1 MKLIEFKCKNCGAI
15 LKVDPNSDEI
25 KCEHCLSLFKLDD
38 EIKHLKV
45 DDAEKIGYE
54 FEKGRIRAQEE
65 NNANVSNN
73 YSQLQK
79 KKNNTGWL
87 VLAWIFLLPFTA
99 TYFIAKSKSLNKAQ
113 KIVII
118 IVMWVVFLILGL
130 IGEKEESELKEK
142 MITKC
147 YSQEAYDKLDI
158 LIGMSNIRLNVLEES
173 ECDGLV
179 IKNSDYKIVNINM
192 DKNKKLLSIVVD
204 DKYIYGANTPDSTDN
219 NLSNNASENEKT
231 SNQTKK
237 ADYEF
242 DTVDGYTT
250 LQSLLLN
257 IKKGD
262 KYNKIKSMADYRG
275 YYVKKMY
282 GAEDNGG
289 KEPIVN
295 YEDLISKARQQEKQK
310 QYKKIEKLTG
320 EKNAL
325 TEQHN
330 NDLLRIAELEKKLE
344 EATKKLTSAS
354 GDDSEAVTTLKKEVE
369 TLKKE
374 KKEVEDAFDKYKK
387 ENVPVNREEIENE
400 IRESLEEEYKVKTHK
415 AEVLAE
421 HKDELLVPE
430 LVVGSTIEEIDS
442 SLETALKRSAEIAEK
457 VGGSIKKETKKKPKS
472 GNASRIS
479 TEELTVDAI
488 ASLDPASPEYAEFRK
503 KMGLK

>member
-54 FEKGRIRAQEE
+54 FEKGRIRAQKE
-65 NNANVSNN
+65 NNADVSNN
-73 YSQLQK
+73 YSQSQK
-79 KKNNTGWL
+79 KKNNTVWL

-99 TYFIAKSKSLNKAQ
+99 TYFIAKSKSLNKTQ

-118 IVMWVVFLILGL
+118 VVMWIVFLIMGL
-130 IGEKEESELKEK
+130 IGEKEESELKKK

-147 YSQEAYDKLDI
+147 YSQEAYDKLDK
-158 LIGMSNIRLNVLEES
+158 LIGMSNIRLNVSEES

-179 IKNSDYKIVNINM
+179 IKNSDYKIININM
-192 DKNKKLLSIVVD
+192 DENKKLLSIVVD

-219 NLSNNASENEKT
+219 NNSSNNVGENEKN

-257 IKKGD
+257 IKNGD

-282 GAEDNGG
+282 GAEDNGTV
-289 KEPIVN
+289 IVIYN
-295 YEDLISKARQQEKQK
+295 TSEKD
-310 QYKKIEKLTG
+310 Y
-320 EKNAL
+320 
-325 TEQHN
+325 
-330 NDLLRIAELEKKLE
+330 
-344 EATKKLTSAS
+344 TK
-354 GDDSEAVTTLKKEVE
+354 
-369 TLKKE
+369 
-374 KKEVEDAFDKYKK
+374 
-387 ENVPVNREEIENE
+387 
-400 IRESLEEEYKVKTHK
+400 
-415 AEVLAE
+415 
-421 HKDELLVPE
+421 
-430 LVVGSTIEEIDS
+430 
-442 SLETALKRSAEIAEK
+442 
-457 VGGSIKKETKKKPKS
+457 
-472 GNASRIS
+472 S
-479 TEELTVDAI
+479 TEDVKVVFDGYKNGKIDFIDYSTNGFGFTFHYKDSNGYVEKYGEDDIDFNNTTEAFKYI
-488 ASLDPASPEYAEFRK
+488 NQRIGYN
-503 KMGLK
+503 G

>member
-1 MKLIEFKCKNCGAI
+1 MKTNCGFIEEAI
-15 LKVDPNSDEI
+15 TRLFPKKTFNGVLLKAYAD
-25 KCEHCLSLFKLDD
+25 
-38 EIKHLKV
+38 
-45 DDAEKIGYE
+45 
-54 FEKGRIRAQEE
+54 EE
-65 NNANVSNN
+65 N
-73 YSQLQK
+73 
-79 KKNNTGWL
+79 
-87 VLAWIFLLPFTA
+87 P
-99 TYFIAKSKSLNKAQ
+99 
-113 KIVII
+113 
-118 IVMWVVFLILGL
+118 
-130 IGEKEESELKEK
+130 E
-142 MITKC
+142 
-147 YSQEAYDKLDI
+147 D
-158 LIGMSNIRLNVLEES
+158 
-173 ECDGLV
+173 
-179 IKNSDYKIVNINM
+179 
-192 DKNKKLLSIVVD
+192 
-204 DKYIYGANTPDSTDN
+204 
-219 NLSNNASENEKT
+219 
-231 SNQTKK
+231 
-237 ADYEF
+237 
-242 DTVDGYTT
+242 
-250 LQSLLLN
+250 
-257 IKKGD
+257 
-262 KYNKIKSMADYRG
+262 
-275 YYVKKMY
+275 

-289 KEPIVN
+289 KEPTVN